1 METSKLDGQ
10 KLPAIV
16 FLFTINGRSI
26 RHVLR
31 ILKTIYSKS
40 HFYYFHIDQ
49 VSREKNK
56 LPDKLTFLYFFLP
69 KKRKAFLK
77 RELKKLKLKNVHV
90 SDWSLATIW
99 GGASLLQTHLR
110 AMQELSDLKR
120 NAQWDWQFVI
130 NLSESDFPIK

>member
-1 METSKLDGQ
+1 
-10 KLPAIV
+10 
-16 FLFTINGRSI
+16 
-26 RHVLR
+26 
-31 ILKTIYSKS
+31 
-40 HFYYFHIDQ
+40 
-49 VSREKNK
+49 
-56 LPDKLTFLYFFLP
+56 
-69 KKRKAFLK
+69 LK

-99 GGASLLQTHLR
+99 GGASLLQTYLR